1 MDYTTEESK
10 NHRNRLNDS
19 MESLISSL
27 SAFRISQNISKEQV
41 IDDLGITLEE
51 LNTLENPLQSN
62 PSLFSL
68 VCYAHA
74 IGADLEFRVY
84 KHKD

>member
-1 MDYTTEESK
+1 MDYTTEEAK
-10 NHRNRLNDS
+10 NRRNRLNNS

-27 SAFRISQNISKEQV
+27 SEFRVSQNISKEQV
-41 IDDLGITLEE
+41 ADDLGITVED

-74 IGADLEFRVY
+74 IGADLNFRVY
-84 KHKD
+84 KHKG